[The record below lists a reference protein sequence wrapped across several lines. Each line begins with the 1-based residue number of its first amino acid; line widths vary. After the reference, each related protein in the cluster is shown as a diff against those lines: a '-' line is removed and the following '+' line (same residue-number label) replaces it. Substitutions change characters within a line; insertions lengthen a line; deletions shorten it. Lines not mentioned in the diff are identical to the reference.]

1 MLNGKDA
8 KLLRIHVSEGDTHE
22 GRPVYEAIV
31 DLCRAM
37 GIAGA
42 TVFRGVEGYGE
53 TAEMHRH
60 RFLHHDQPILI
71 VIVDGPD
78 RIAAFLP
85 EVEKLL
91 PSGLLTM
98 SDVRALRVTKGSADH
113 A

>member
-8 KLLRIHVSEGDTHE
+8 KLLRIHVSEGDTNE
-22 GRPVYEAIV
+22 GRPIYESIV

-37 GIAGA
+37 GLAGS

-60 RFLHHDQPILI
+60 RLLHHDQPILI
-71 VIVDGPD
+71 VIVDEAEK
-78 RIAAFLP
+78 IAAFIP

-91 PSGLLTM
+91 QSGLIAM
-98 SDVRALRVTKGSADH
+98 SDVRALRVTKGREGNA
-113 A
+113 